1 MHTGKITR
9 SIRPAWEPLT
19 ALVGREVIGCFS
31 WQFAVELDDGAELHG
46 YKNIATRRYLVL
58 ATDGRAFEYHE
69 DDRYREIATPAAL
82 EAAFRGWED
91 ARPRPRDPDA
101 VRALLERH
109 GSPAPES
116 SA

>member
-1 MHTGKITR
+1 M
-9 SIRPAWEPLT
+9 
-19 ALVGREVIGCFS
+19 LVGREVVSCFS
-31 WQFAVELDDGAELHG
+31 WQFAVELDDGAEVHG
-46 YKNIATRRYLVL
+46 YKSIATRRYLVL

-69 DDRYREIATPAAL
+69 DDRYREIAAPAAL
-82 EAAFRGWED
+82 AAAFRGWED

-101 VRALLERH
+101 VRALLERS